1 MQIPKNKTIGVS
13 MNKGVIRSI
22 SSDGITPFELICLNI
37 ADHSLFKGLP
47 LNVYSLTTQCL

>member
-37 ADHSLFKGLP
+37 ADRSLFKGLP